1 MPRGIAQYYIPN
13 TKTNIDFNSIR
24 MRSIESIT
32 KRKMKYPKCSSS
44 CNRTISQQTKP

>member
-1 MPRGIAQYYIPN
+1 MLRGIAQYYIPK

-32 KRKMKYPKCSSS
+32 KRKMNNPK
-44 CNRTISQQTKP
+44 